1 MANLSQTA
9 EQILEAARLEA
20 GIDIDDSAI
29 LPAVS
34 RLVESINIDGQPL
47 EEGAA
52 MLQSRITRVLKNRLR
67 MARDYAAH
75 PEIDEQVIDRPIF
88 ICGMAR
94 TGSTKTQKLLAASGD
109 FNFLTFWKAFNPS
122 LISGDRSESPQ
133 ERIDDADEYLQWYDA
148 RTPESKAG
156 HIFETHGTEEESFV
170 LELSMTTPCWFGW
183 TRVDSYL
190 AWLPSVGMKDQFDIL
205 LKTLKYLQWQGLA
218 DPGKRWLL
226 KSPLYS
232 GLEPLLLDTFPD
244 ACLLMTHRT
253 PADTVPSGLR
263 LLECFYKPF
272 TVRQPDTDVYVEG
285 VKGAAE
291 AHLDWR
297 ATQPESRFL
306 DVPFSQLVHAPERTL
321 RAMYDYAEEPLSEA
335 SLKRMIDWD
344 TGNPQN
350 KYGRHTYTLEQ
361 FGLSKERIGSDFAGY
376 IAFVDQLEDRWRDPD

>member
-1 MANLSQTA
+1 MANLPQTA
-9 EQILEAARLEA
+9 EQMMQTARLET
-20 GIDIDDSAI
+20 GIDVDDSAI

-34 RLVESINIDGQPL
+34 RLVGSINTDGQPH

-75 PEIDEQVIDRPIF
+75 PEIDEQKIDRPIF

-109 FNFLTFWKAFNPS
+109 FNYLTFWKAFNPA

-133 ERIDDADEYLQWYDA
+133 ARIDDTDEFLQWYDE
-148 RTPESKAG
+148 RSPETRAG
-156 HIFETHGTEEESFV
+156 HTLETHGVEEESHI
-170 LELSMTTPCWFGW
+170 LEHSMTTPCWLGW

-190 AWLPSVGMKDQFDIL
+190 AWLPSVGMKGQFDIL
-205 LKTLKYLQWQGLA
+205 FKTLKYLQWQGLA

-226 KSPLYS
+226 KNPLYS

-244 ACLLMTHRT
+244 ASLLMTHRT
-253 PADTVPSGLR
+253 PLDTVPSGLR

-272 TVRQPDTDVYVEG
+272 TDRQPDTDVYAEG
-285 VKGAAE
+285 IKGAAE
-291 AHLDWR
+291 AHMDWR

-306 DVPFSQLVHAPERTL
+306 DVPFSQLVRAPERTL
-321 RAMYDYAEEPLSEA
+321 RAMYAYAEEPLSEA
-335 SLKRMIDWD
+335 SLKRMLDWD
-344 TGNPQN
+344 TGNPKN
-350 KYGRHTYTLEQ
+350 KFGKFEYTLEK
-361 FGLSKERIGSDFAGY
+361 FGLTRERIGSDFAGY
-376 IAFVDQLEDRWRDPD
+376 IAFVDELEKRWGEA